1 MSKQDISILSTQL
14 NCDKQKAKEIL
25 KKYEN
30 DIDEA
35 LFQVLNESSKKN
47 PLYVSTENQIK
58 FIEKKEKTENQKK
71 ITKLREICEIRDKY
85 LNEIMKEKGMKDMM
99 ETVAK
104 KNTNFKQDLD

>member
-25 KKYEN
+25 KKYDN

-35 LFQVLNESSKKN
+35 LFQTLNESSKKN

-58 FIEKKEKTENQKK
+58 FIKKKEKTESQKK
-71 ITKLREICEIRDKY
+71 ITKLREICEIREKY
-85 LNEIMKEKGMKDMM
+85 LNEIIKEKEMKDVIDA
-99 ETVAK
+99 TK
-104 KNTNFKQDLD
+104 KKH